1 MQLNG
6 DVLLFFFFFT
16 QICRLH
22 LKWKHHEF
30 RGVVA
35 DGFVVFFLNTAFF
48 FFYVCFPLCILFSP
62 FHVPRKGEKMKSLS
76 LNGFNCGCV

>member
-6 DVLLFFFFFT
+6 DVLLFFIFFFT

-48 FFYVCFPLCILFSP
+48 FLCMFSSVHFIFPFSCAQE
-62 FHVPRKGEKMKSLS
+62 R
-76 LNGFNCGCV
+76 

>member
-6 DVLLFFFFFT
+6 DVLLFFIFFFT

-48 FFYVCFPLCILFSP
+48 FFMYVFLCAFYFPLFMCP
-62 FHVPRKGEKMKSLS
+62 GKVRR
-76 LNGFNCGCV
+76 